1 MPEKYSWS
9 IGIGRW
15 LGVPVRIHLILII
28 LCVAA
33 LALEVNLLLAGY
45 QIDSGTAIVTIL
57 VLFCSLAVHELGHWV
72 VLNLFGRQPET
83 VVLMPWGGISG
94 IDVDLP
100 TKSRIAVNLAGPLM
114 NGVVFSMAAL
124 FLTSSGHL
132 AVQEIINPFRP
143 FEFDSSGKYI
153 SLMMIVAWVNFQL
166 MIVNFLPSFPFDG
179 GAILRSIAHHLGR
192 GDTNI
197 RIEATVMFIGFAT
210 GFALIGI
217 SFFLRDM
224 GLGPVNLGWIGL
236 LLAGIILCFCARASF
251 YHNIS
256 LHHSDRDS
264 EAMEMA
270 SILAAAEGLESRLMD
285 DFSDYEDF
293 DFSDKDENLIYSRW
307 LQEKQEERHQEL
319 LDKEAEED
327 QQADEI
333 LGKLHHHGFESLT
346 SKEREI
352 LDRVSARMRRR
363 RQQGVQ

>member
-15 LGVPVRIHLILII
+15 LGVPVRVHLILMI

-33 LALEVNLLLAGY
+33 LALEVNLKLAGY
-45 QIDSGTAIVTIL
+45 QIDSGTALATIL

-72 VLNLFGRQPET
+72 VLNLFGRQPDT

-94 IDVDLP
+94 IDVALP
-100 TKSRIAVNLAGPLM
+100 TKSKIAVYLAGPLM

-132 AVQEIINPFRP
+132 AIHEIINPFRP

-166 MIVNFLPSFPFDG
+166 LIINLLPTFPFDG
-179 GAILRSIAHHLGR
+179 GAILRSVAHHLGR

-197 RIEATVMFIGFAT
+197 RIEATVMFIGIAT
-210 GFALIGI
+210 GFAMIGI
-217 SFFLRDM
+217 SFFLREMD
-224 GLGPVNLGWIGL
+224 LGPLNLGWVGI
-236 LLAGIILCFCARASF
+236 LLAGIVICFCARASF

-256 LHHSDRDS
+256 LENLDRDS
-264 EAMEMA
+264 ENLEMV
-270 SILAAAEGLESRLMD
+270 SILAVAEELESRISD
-285 DFSDYEDF
+285 DYPDFEDF

-307 LQEKQEERHQEL
+307 LQEKQEERQQEL

-327 QQADEI
+327 RLADEI
-333 LGKLHHHGFESLT
+333 LGKLHNHGFESLT
-346 SKEREI
+346 RKERET
-352 LDRVSARMRRR
+352 LDRVSARIRRR
-363 RQQGVQ
+363 RQQGV